1 MIKND
6 NSMSRRAILGA
17 GAAVAVGAA
26 VSPALSQANKI
37 APGLPAGIASANVSL
52 IASAMGK
59 MGLDAMKYSMS
70 SEIKPLS
77 HAEGTMIGPAVTCKW
92 EIAPLD
98 DVEDIN
104 KYVYDPLDQADAGS
118 VWVIESGTEEIYS
131 MFGDIITQSCAQR
144 GMLGAVTDSGCRDIE
159 ETRKQGFSVFAKS
172 TIPYGP
178 KGLKPTGAN
187 VPINCGGVDVNPG
200 DLIAADIDGVIVIPK
215 EHIDALNDAVA
226 VHLEFEDEVRKKVD
240 AGETLR
246 TAYPY

>member
-1 MIKND
+1 MTKEDIT
-6 NSMSRRAILGA
+6 RRELLGA
-17 GAAVAVGAA
+17 GGTLAASTMIGSVNASAA
-26 VSPALSQANKI
+26 TM
-37 APGLPAGIASANVSL
+37 LPEGIKGANVSL

-70 SEIKPLS
+70 PDIKPLFDVDK
-77 HAEGTMIGPAVTCKW
+77 TIIGPAVTCKW

-104 KYVYDPLDQADAGS
+104 KYVYDPLDQAPAGS
-118 VWVIESGTEEIYS
+118 IWVIESGTEEIYS
-131 MFGDIITQSCAQR
+131 MFGDIITQSCKQR
-144 GMLGAVTDSGCRDIE
+144 GMLGAVTDNGCRDIAE
-159 ETRKQGFSVFAKS
+159 MKKQGFAVFAKA

-187 VPINCGGVDVNPG
+187 VPIKCGGVDINPG

-215 EHIDALNDAVA
+215 EHISAVA
-226 VHLEFEDEVRKKVD
+226 EGVAKHLAFEQDVRQKVE

-246 TAYPY
+246 EAYPY